1 VTFAQRLP
9 RGVPEA
15 HGIPSAAL
23 LAFVDAA
30 DRTIRDLHSLMLVRH
45 GHVVAE
51 GWWAPY
57 GPAQPH
63 LLFSLSKSVTATAIG
78 LAVAEGRLSVEAPV
92 LSFFPDDRPATVS
105 PNLAAMRV
113 RHLLSMATGHAED
126 TFPHLRRRPD
136 GHWVRAFL
144 ERPVEY
150 APGTRFLYNT
160 GATYMLSAILQALT
174 GQPLLDYLRPRL
186 LAPLGIADAT
196 WETCPRGIAA
206 GGTGLS
212 LRTEDIACFGQ
223 LYLQRGWWAGRRLL
237 PEAWVAEA
245 TGHQIAT
252 GSRADSDWEQ
262 GYGYQFWRCR
272 HAAYRGDGAFG
283 QFCVVMPDQDAVLAI
298 TAGVA
303 AMQPVLDLVWAELL
317 PALGAAPLPAAPDA
331 TAALTARLARLALR
345 PPAGAAAAAGLA
357 GATYH
362 FEPNEQQA
370 EAITF
375 DFGDAGG
382 VVTLRDRQGVH
393 RIAYGGGAW
402 RNGVTTLAPAAA
414 QPGMAPAARP
424 IAAAGAWPAADTFV
438 LQVWFTETPFC
449 LTLTCRFA
457 GRHLLLDGRLNAWF
471 GPTERPRLVGR
482 RGEPAGAMA
491 DRSRG

>member
-1 VTFAQRLP
+1 MTSAARLP
-9 RGVPEA
+9 RGVPER
-15 HGIPSAAL
+15 HGVSSPAL
-23 LAFVDAA
+23 LAFIDAA
-30 DRTIRDLHSLMLVRH
+30 DQTIRDLHSLMLVRH

-57 GPAQPH
+57 RPAQPH
-63 LLFSLSKSVTATAIG
+63 LLFSLSKSFTATAVG
-78 LAVAEGRLSVEAPV
+78 LAVAEGRLSVDAPV

-105 PNLAAMRV
+105 PHLAAMRV

-126 TFPHLRRRPD
+126 TFPYLRRRLD

-160 GATYMLSAILQALT
+160 GATYMLSAILQTLT
-174 GQPLLDYLRPRL
+174 GQTLLDYLRPRL

-237 PEAWVAEA
+237 PEGWVAES
-245 TGHQIAT
+245 TGCQIAT

-272 HAAYRGDGAFG
+272 HGAYRGDGAFG

-303 AMQPVLDLVWAELL
+303 AMQPVLDLVWTRLL
-317 PALGAAPLPAAPDA
+317 PAMRAAPLPVDPGAA
-331 TAALTARLARLALR
+331 AALQERLARLAL
-345 PPAGAAAAAGLA
+345 PLPAGAATAPVAAAIA
-357 GATYH
+357 GQTYH
-362 FEPNEQQA
+362 LEPNAQQLA
-370 EAITF
+370 TITF
-375 DFGDAGG
+375 DFDGDGG
-382 VVTLRDRQGVH
+382 SVTLRDARGVH
-393 RIAYGGGAW
+393 RVEYGSGVW
-402 RNGVTTLAPAAA
+402 RSGVTTLPPVETP
-414 QPGMAPAARP
+414 PGGARTARP
-424 IAAAGAWPAADTFV
+424 IAAAGAWPAADTLV
-438 LQVWFTETPFC
+438 IRVWFTETPFC
-449 LTLTCRFA
+449 LTLTGRFA
-457 GRHLLLDGRLNAWF
+457 ERRLLLDGRLNAWF
-471 GPTERPRLVGR
+471 GPTEWPRLVGR
-482 RGEPAGAMA
+482 LSEPAGVVA
-491 DRSRG
+491 D